1 MEVFIMIVSVV
12 IWIEEGMELCV
23 SLSEVCLGMV
33 IKCDI
38 YLFNGN
44 LMLMVGNVMSE
55 FLLCKFK
62 ELE

>member
-1 MEVFIMIVSVV
+1 
-12 IWIEEGMELCV
+12 MELCV